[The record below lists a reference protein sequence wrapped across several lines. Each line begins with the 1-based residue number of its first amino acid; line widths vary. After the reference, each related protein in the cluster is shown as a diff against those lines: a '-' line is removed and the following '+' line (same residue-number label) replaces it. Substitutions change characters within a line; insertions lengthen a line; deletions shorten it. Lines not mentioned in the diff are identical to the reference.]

1 MVETASEGYNQ
12 HRITM
17 RIYLV
22 RHGQSQSNADWTVN
36 RKVADHAIELTGNGK
51 QQARAAG
58 EFLAKRFKSVLDF
71 TGGFTEARIPKIRL
85 WHSPY
90 LRTRQTAMGI
100 VETCRLP
107 ERKTGGYAIQMSSS
121 TFRKRTGGESWFCD
135 NVQEDHPVPHGRE
148 HMLLAEQQFG
158 LFDGLSDEERAEF
171 FPQEHRY
178 YEKCKNFEGKMWP
191 KMPQGESRFEVC
203 QRVHQAFGTF
213 HRDADRHGIKDI
225 VVVGHGTTNRAFV
238 TMWLHK
244 RWEWMHNEPNP
255 RNCSIRLIE
264 DGEDKGYIF
273 DGFKGGQ
280 HKGQ

>member
-1 MVETASEGYNQ
+1 
-12 HRITM
+12 M
-17 RIYLV
+17 RIFLV

-36 RKVADHAIELTGNGK
+36 RRVADHAIELTDAGK
-51 QQARAAG
+51 LQARAAG
-58 EFLAKRFKSVLDF
+58 EFLSEWFQNNLLEPS
-71 TGGFTEARIPKIRL
+71 GGVVGDLPMVRL

-90 LRTRQTAMGI
+90 TRTRQTAMGI
-100 VETCRLP
+100 TDACVLP
-107 ERKTGGYAIQMSSS
+107 PKKEGYRIGVSPRFSSILSWVPRKEGD
-121 TFRKRTGGESWFCD
+121 SWFLD
-135 NVQEDHPVPHGRE
+135 DDSEAPVPHGRE

-213 HRDADRHGIKDI
+213 HRDAEKYGIKNI

-264 DGEDKGYIF
+264 NGEDKGYIF